1 MSFIDCLLAKKI
13 VLLNQTKLLLYQK
26 THLKSFEVTL
36 SDGNLKILIFDE
48 ADEVIEELFELLL
61 LKYQTGLAELMK
73 LSDFIFDC
81 VNLKR
86 FGSYIN

>member
-1 MSFIDCLLAKKI
+1 MLLKCYNI
-13 VLLNQTKLLLYQK
+13 EISIY
-26 THLKSFEVTL
+26 E
-36 SDGNLKILIFDE
+36 E

-73 LSDFIFDC
+73 LSNFIFDC

-86 FGSYIN
+86 FGSYINSPGWIKTKMQQ